1 MAHSL
6 SAKKRIRT
14 NETRREINGN
24 RMGRIRTFVKKTEN
38 AIIAGDKGAA
48 EEAFKSA
55 MPEMHR
61 GSGDCRCDAAILHLQ
76 RCRGWKPRPSHAHSL
91 NSSPL
96 APFV

>member
-24 RMGRIRTFVKKTEN
+24 RMGRIRTFVKKTET
-38 AIIAGDKGAA
+38 AIAAGDKGAA

-61 GSGDCRCDAAILHLQ
+61 GVVKGIMHKNTVARKISRLSKRINAL
-76 RCRGWKPRPSHAHSL
+76 
-91 NSSPL
+91 
-96 APFV
+96 